1 MKKIYEEEVIKLV
14 NNLIA
19 KDYDVVIQDEE
30 MHDKICHAVDL
41 KEKAELDGDKSLL
54 ALLEKAFEIY
64 KSDEFEEYFVK
75 NYTNFNSVEEY
86 HQSLDIFPDDDSPY
100 MPDGDYGIDE
110 DDDEDNPYNIED
122 DDLIGGMPSR
132 CFGCDGWS
140 CDIRRSFVDI
150 LNEDD
155 NDYDCPRGFLLSL
168 AEKNAKAIAEE
179 RAWEDRY
186 YGLK

>member
-1 MKKIYEEEVIKLV
+1 MAIVLIEK
-14 NNLIA
+14 LIA
-19 KDYDVVIQDEE
+19 KEFDEILQDTDFHETL
-30 MHDKICHAVDL
+30 CLATNL
-41 KEKAELDGDKSLL
+41 KEEAKQQGNFKLVAQI
-54 ALLEKAFEIY
+54 EKAFEIY
-64 KSDEFEEYFVK
+64 KSDEFEEHFVK
-75 NYTNFNSVEEY
+75 NYTSFASVEEY
-86 HQSLDIFPDDDSPY
+86 RQSLETFPYDETLY
-100 MPDGDYGIDE
+100 MSGGDYGIDE